1 MTAALAEA
9 RQDSAALSCQGL
21 SIRFGA
27 FTALNDVSLSFTR
40 HRIHAVCGQNGAGKT
55 TFARACAG
63 LLAPSEGAI
72 RIAGAPLRGGHVRDA
87 RAAGVELVH
96 QSFALPPSFT
106 IAEAMEFGLTGRPGA
121 IFTRRGLA
129 ARWREHLEALGVDA
143 KPSTRIRDLP
153 VETQQAVEIARALAG
168 QARVLIL
175 DEPTAVLAPAA
186 AEALFARLKRLRDSG
201 VTILVILHK
210 IREVLAV
217 ADTVSVLRGGRLIA
231 GPDDASGL
239 TAAGIATAIIGQSPA
254 AKTAP
259 ADAAETAEDLGAL
272 VGSARPQ
279 GHRHRPA
286 SAARSIATLSGVTT
300 RTAADGQS
308 LADIDLSIAP
318 GEILG
323 IAGVE
328 GNGQRPLVEAIAGL
342 VHLNAGSVTLDGE
355 PVTALPLSA
364 RRQRGLRIIPF
375 ERNTEGLSLSSPL
388 WENFAARQLLSGS
401 ALRLINPGTLRQKA
415 DAAFKAWDVRFTSV
429 DNPARSLSGGN
440 AQKVIL
446 SREIDADARLIILAQ
461 PTRGL
466 DLGATAFVWQAMRA
480 ARDRG
485 LGLILI
491 SSDLDELFDISDRLV
506 VLQGGRIAGQFA
518 PPYDLGR
525 VGAAMVG
532 EH

>member
-1 MTAALAEA
+1 MSAALAC
-9 RQDSAALSCQGL
+9 DGL
-21 SIRFGA
+21 TIRFGA
-27 FTALNDVSLSFTR
+27 FTALSAVSLSFAPR
-40 HRIHAVCGQNGAGKT
+40 QIHAVCGQNGAGKT

-63 LLAPSEGAI
+63 LLAPS
-72 RIAGAPLRGGHVRDA
+72 AGTIQIGGNPLRGGHVKDA

-106 IAEAMEFGLTGRPGA
+106 IAEAMEFGLTGKRGA
-121 IFTRRGLA
+121 VFTRRGLQ
-129 ARWREHLEALGVDA
+129 ARWRGHLEALGVDA

-168 QARVLIL
+168 DARVLIL

-186 AEALFARLKRLRDSG
+186 AEALFERLKRLRDSG
-201 VTILVILHK
+201 VTVLIILHK

-217 ADTVSVLRGGRLIA
+217 ADTVSVLRGGKLVA
-231 GPDDASGL
+231 GPDDAASL
-239 TAAGIATAIIGQSPA
+239 TAARIATAIIGHSPA
-254 AKTAP
+254 P
-259 ADAAETAEDLGAL
+259 AGDSAETAEDIGAL
-272 VGSARPQ
+272 VGTDLPH
-279 GHRHRPA
+279 GHRHTLTGPR
-286 SAARSIATLSGVTT
+286 SVAALTGVTT
-300 RTAADGQS
+300 RPGADGQS
-308 LADIDLSIAP
+308 LQNITLTVGA

-328 GNGQRPLVEAIAGL
+328 GNGQRPLVEALAGL
-342 VHLNAGSVTLDGE
+342 VPLTEGSVTLDGAT
-355 PVTALPLSA
+355 VTDLPLA
-364 RRQRGLRIIPF
+364 ERRKRGLRIIPF

-388 WENFAARQLLSGS
+388 WENFAARSLLAKS
-401 ALRLINPGTLRQKA
+401 ALSLIDPAALRRAAHKA
-415 DAAFKAWDVRFTSV
+415 FQSWDVRFTSV

-446 SREIDADARLIILAQ
+446 SREMDAEAKLIILAQ

-466 DLGATAFVWQAMRA
+466 DLGATAFVWQAMRET
-480 ARDRG
+480 RDRG

-491 SSDLDELFDISDRLV
+491 SSDLDELFDISDRLI

-525 VGAAMVG
+525 VGSAMVG